1 MSGNG
6 GKAGRDHVFMR
17 QVTHQESTNMVNPG
31 HGGSG
36 EGVGSVRSDGRGFV
50 DKGTIKT
57 IGGRMEILPCLYL

>member
-1 MSGNG
+1 
-6 GKAGRDHVFMR
+6 MR

-36 EGVGSVRSDGRGFV
+36 EGFGSVRSDGRGFV